1 LNCIFADCFGEWFIS
16 ISFVGDDVAKC
27 RLSVSCI
34 RYSKR
39 RKFRSKMHQNALGKE
54 GDRKG
59 REEGEEKEGRGRTT
73 CIPHYF

>member
-1 LNCIFADCFGEWFIS
+1 M
-16 ISFVGDDVAKC
+16 AKC